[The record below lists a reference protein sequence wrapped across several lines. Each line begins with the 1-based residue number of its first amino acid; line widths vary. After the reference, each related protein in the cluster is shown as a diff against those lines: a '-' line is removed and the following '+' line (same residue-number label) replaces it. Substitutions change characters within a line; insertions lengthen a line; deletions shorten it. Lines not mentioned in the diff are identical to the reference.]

1 MPCTG
6 AFCMGTIVS
15 SQLDTGATIRRGA
28 PGTSAA
34 PDRGRTQNAEHSDP
48 GGDMHDHI
56 TLIGNLGSKPEVKTT
71 SSGQQVVNFS
81 IATNSRRLN
90 RATNRWEDVDPNW
103 YDVAA
108 WGDLATH
115 AAKSLDKGQRVI
127 VVGKLRMRKF
137 ETQNGSRT
145 KHEVVADA
153 LGHDLTAGS
162 STFAKRER
170 APHEQGGGE
179 QRQGFSGMQGIEG
192 AQGEAPPE
200 DEGVA
205 APPSAAEWHKPS
217 VADEGEYPTP
227 F

>member
-1 MPCTG
+1 M
-6 AFCMGTIVS
+6 
-15 SQLDTGATIRRGA
+15 Q
-28 PGTSAA
+28 
-34 PDRGRTQNAEHSDP
+34 
-48 GGDMHDHI
+48 DHI
-56 TLIGNLGSKPEVKTT
+56 TLIGNLGSKPEVRTT
-71 SSGQQVVNFS
+71 PSGQHVVNFS

-90 RATNRWEDVDPNW
+90 RTTNVWEDVDPNW

-162 STFAKRER
+162 SIFAKRARTPQEKGVSD
-170 APHEQGGGE
+170 Q
-179 QRQGFSGMQGIEG
+179 QQGFGG
-192 AQGEAPPE
+192 ARSFGSPQSEAPPDDE
-200 DEGVA
+200 DAQG
-205 APPSAAEWHKPS
+205 PPSEAEWHKPS
-217 VADEGEYPTP
+217 VADEGAYPTP